1 MFRRT
6 GESDSDARL
15 PRQIRYQHGFDELIP
30 PVIPGV
36 QSFVKATPVQCAAFM
51 GLMHRLGSPDSDG
64 SLSLTATQAMTQV
77 VLMKIIARQKGNRR
91 WDLPHE
97 FPLVDSQGILVMCDR
112 RRLSDRRKPHGD
124 LENLMAILSMISTD
138 HTD

>member
-1 MFRRT
+1 MATGQFRVEYPATRQ
-6 GESDSDARL
+6 
-15 PRQIRYQHGFDELIP
+15 PRSKSGFDKQIP

-51 GLMHRLGSPDSDG
+51 GLMHRLGSPDADG
-64 SLSLTATQAMTQV
+64 RLSLTTIQSLLPV
-77 VLMKIIARQKGNRR
+77 GLMKIIARQKGNRR

-112 RRLSDRRKPHGD
+112 RKLTDRRKTHDD
-124 LENLMAILSMISTD
+124 LDSLMAILSRISMSHSD
-138 HTD
+138 